1 MQQAAKRKHD
11 ETNSELAT
19 YEQLFGMIGSANE
32 LDAAELVKRIRSGH
46 SAGAI
51 VQYATTGNGPPVS
64 DPQQFALHTFLVNLA
79 HSTGS
84 LRQVARLSMSISQAT
99 LGTRLPSPEDFNML
113 CNRIVQFSYME
124 EMLRATQHVHSVPIL
139 RLGGVGQSAIV
150 DARDSAP
157 VQRELFQHDVGKP
170 DDPPYRAP
178 AVPWSTTLSDHDAVS
193 HLISVFL
200 VWINPTWRFVE
211 PDLFLKGNT
220 KLQTAA
226 LGLSM
231 SWNRATDN
239 VILKSRRVFQADL
252 FAVLLAFACK

>member
-19 YEQLFGMIGSANE
+19 YEQLFDMIGSASE
-32 LDAAELVKRIRSGH
+32 RGAAEIVQQIRAGH
-46 SAGAI
+46 SAGTI
-51 VQYATTGNGPPVS
+51 VQYASTGNVLPVS
-64 DPQQFALHTFLVNLA
+64 DPQQYALHTFLVNLA

-113 CNRIVQFSYME
+113 CNRIVQFSYMD
-124 EMLRATQHVHSVPIL
+124 EMLRATQHVNSVPIL
-139 RLGGVGQSAIV
+139 RLDGAGQSAIA
-150 DARDSAP
+150 DARGSVAL
-157 VQRELFQHDVGKP
+157 QSELIPRDVGAP

-178 AVPWSTTLSDHDAVS
+178 AVPWSNTLSDPDAVS

-211 PDLFLKGNT
+211 ADLFLKGNA

-226 LGLSM
+226 FSLSM
-231 SWNRATDN
+231 WWKCATND
-239 VILKSRRVFQADL
+239 VILNSRYVFPADL
-252 FAVLLAFACK
+252 LAVLFAFACE